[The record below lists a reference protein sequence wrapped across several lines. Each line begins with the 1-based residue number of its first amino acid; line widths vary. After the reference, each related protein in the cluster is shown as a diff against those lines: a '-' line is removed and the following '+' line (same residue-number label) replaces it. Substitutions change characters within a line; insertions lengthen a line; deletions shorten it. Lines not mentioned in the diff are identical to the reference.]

1 MDPSDYLSKPVIK
14 NKMLSR
20 ARGRSL
26 SRGRSA
32 KRQRSRSASVPAR
45 AAPVARRN
53 RVRAQGTHTFS
64 RYCAAEEVSMNGLF
78 LARMYS
84 VKFEDML
91 QASDFTSLFDQY
103 MIKKVT
109 YSFQLITNPDATWV
123 LNQSGGQANPSNWFP
138 KMWYI
143 ADQDGG
149 TTDTLNSIRE
159 RQGVKCRI
167 LQPNKTVRI
176 SFTPKVRVLTY
187 QIGEVS
193 GYAAKSCKIDLSD
206 VAVPHYGMS
215 CVFDTN
221 GLDPDNTYPFKIA
234 VERKLTFSCYGVR

>member
-1 MDPSDYLSKPVIK
+1 
-14 NKMLSR
+14 
-20 ARGRSL
+20 
-26 SRGRSA
+26 
-32 KRQRSRSASVPAR
+32 
-45 AAPVARRN
+45 
-53 RVRAQGTHTFS
+53 
-64 RYCAAEEVSMNGLF
+64 MNGLF

-109 YSFQLITNPDATWV
+109 YTFQLVNVPEANLATNTSLGAPVQNITNWY
-123 LNQSGGQANPSNWFP
+123 P
-138 KMWYI
+138 KVWYI
-143 ADQDGG
+143 ADPDGG

-167 LQPNKTVRI
+167 LQPNKVVRI

-221 GLDPDNTYPFKIA
+221 GIDPDNTYPFKIA